1 MKDKGETKK
10 HLLDELKLLRQRLAE
25 LEESEAERE
34 RTQRELPKINR
45 ALRAHSSC
53 SESLIRSTSE
63 EGLLKDIAASS

>member
-34 RTQRELPKINR
+34 RTQQ
-45 ALRAHSSC
+45 
-53 SESLIRSTSE
+53 
-63 EGLLKDIAASS
+63 